1 MSSNPAP
8 EARRP
13 WSLALRLT
21 AWYAAAAFALVL
33 GATAFLYWGLNRN
46 LDREDDQF
54 LYDKVTEVR
63 RAGTDRAALARAAAS
78 GDRLLVRVVLGDGG
92 PPIESPG
99 LADVLPR
106 ERFPPPGKGAAEID
120 AGDG

>member
-1 MSSNPAP
+1 MSSNPAG
-8 EARRP
+8 EGYRP

-33 GATAFLYWGLNRN
+33 FATGYLYWGLTRT

-54 LYDKVTEVR
+54 LTDRVREVR
-63 RAGTDRAALARAAAS
+63 RVGSDRAALAREAPS
-78 GDRLLVRVVLGDGG
+78 GDRLLVRILLTDGH

-99 LADVLPR
+99 LAGVLPR
-106 ERFPPPGKGAAEID
+106 ERFPPPGKG
-120 AGDG
+120 